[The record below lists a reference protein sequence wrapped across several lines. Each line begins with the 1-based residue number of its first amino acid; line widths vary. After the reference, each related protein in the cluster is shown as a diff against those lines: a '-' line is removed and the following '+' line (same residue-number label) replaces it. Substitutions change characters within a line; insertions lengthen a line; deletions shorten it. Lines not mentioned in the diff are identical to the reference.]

1 MKSYSQ
7 FILESHEA
15 LNKISSA
22 YERKHPGMKLNL
34 SHSPVKNT
42 ISVDLIR
49 VPKEKRGQGIGTRAI
64 TGVKNYAKRHNLPVT
79 LSQEPER
86 GKKGKLQKFYKG
98 LGFKKNQDPAISDT
112 HIYQA

>member
-1 MKSYSQ
+1 MASV
-7 FILESHEA
+7 A
-15 LNKISSA
+15 LNESLTAIGIAFVAKNPKA
-22 YERKHPGMKLNL
+22 KHPGMKLNL